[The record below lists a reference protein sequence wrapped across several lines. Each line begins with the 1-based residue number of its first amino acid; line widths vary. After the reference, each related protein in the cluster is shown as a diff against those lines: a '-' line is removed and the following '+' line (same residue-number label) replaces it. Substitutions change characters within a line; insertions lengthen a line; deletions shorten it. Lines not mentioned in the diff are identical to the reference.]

1 MGNCSWSSYQL
12 IGILNPPTT
21 KVGTKLCSCI
31 SCNTGQYCMLRT
43 ALIGNVKNFCVILI
57 FYDASIRLNGV
68 HIYLQN
74 LKNRQGKLLVSLQAT
89 KSTQLSQFMFILLGK
104 FEVNLPN
111 TNKQGKQICCLQL
124 IVRNKNEINFG
135 FFKIERQESTELFT
149 NREGINC

>member
-1 MGNCSWSSYQL
+1 
-12 IGILNPPTT
+12 
-21 KVGTKLCSCI
+21 
-31 SCNTGQYCMLRT
+31 MLRT

-57 FYDASIRLNGV
+57 FYDAPIRLNGV

-74 LKNRQGKLLVSLQAT
+74 LKNRQVKLLVSLQAT
-89 KSTQLSQFMFILLGK
+89 KSTQLSKLLCILLGK

-111 TNKQGKQICCLQL
+111 KEGKQIYCLQL
-124 IVRNKNEINFG
+124 IVRNKNEINFA

>member
-12 IGILNPPTT
+12 IGILNQPTL
-21 KVGTKLCSCI
+21 KSRNKIMLLYFV
-31 SCNTGQYCMLRT
+31 QYGAVLLRT
-43 ALIGNVKNFCVILI
+43 VLIGNVKNFCVILI
-57 FYDASIRLNGV
+57 FYDAPIRLNGV

-74 LKNRQGKLLVSLQAT
+74 LKNRQVKLLVSLQAT
-89 KSTQLSQFMFILLGK
+89 KSTQLSQFMFILHGK
-104 FEVNLPN
+104 FEVNLPS

-124 IVRNKNEINFG
+124 IVRNKNEINFA

>member
-12 IGILNPPTT
+12 IGILNPPTL
-21 KVGTKLCSCI
+21 KSRNKIVLLYFV
-31 SCNTGQYCMLRT
+31 QYGAVLLRT

-57 FYDASIRLNGV
+57 FYDAPIRLNGV

-74 LKNRQGKLLVSLQAT
+74 LKNRQVKLLVSLQAT
-89 KSTQLSQFMFILLGK
+89 KSTQLSKLMFILLGK

-111 TNKQGKQICCLQL
+111 KEGKQICCLQL
-124 IVRNKNEINFG
+124 IVRNKNEINFA

>member
-12 IGILNPPTT
+12 IGILNPPTIRSRN
-21 KVGTKLCSCI
+21 KIVLLYFV
-31 SCNTGQYCMLRT
+31 QYGAVLH
-43 ALIGNVKNFCVILI
+43 VKNFCVILI
-57 FYDASIRLNGV
+57 FYDAPIRLNGV

-74 LKNRQGKLLVSLQAT
+74 LKNRQVKLLVSLQAT
-89 KSTQLSQFMFILLGK
+89 KSTQLSKLMFILLGK

-111 TNKQGKQICCLQL
+111 KEGKQIYCLQL
-124 IVRNKNEINFG
+124 IVRNKNEINFA